1 VTVLQKELLNS
12 VRATGEAT
20 MQSFVGD
27 WRVIVQQ
34 RSADWQQRV
43 VLTGTATGTQIL
55 AGNVGLQLDI
65 RGDGTTPWQL
75 GIEHNSGS
83 GWAPNVLLP
92 NAVVVSGSSITQVIQ
107 SEDRPGAPDEDF
119 NDLVVRVEKLG
130 MADQPTPPFSV
141 WPATMQMMP
150 GGIFEASLGRYFMA
164 VTVRNI
170 WTRPWPAL
178 AAVGLTAR
186 CRSWLQAGG
195 VIVDDAWT
203 VSDQATVGQQVSA
216 GRVFVGPLAPWDTR
230 VIYFK
235 VDVSNAQVRK
245 HQVEIEVLEPA
256 AEDLDHLNRKA
267 RAPISVSRTT
277 FDNTNQTFTGACDR
291 GTMTVA
297 VKELAVDVH
306 TFKRAVGRAIDL
318 FASSGGGGSGG
329 GGGGGSSGGCSPQ
342 DIERLRQRLRAFLV
356 GKDDDIC
363 GIFRD
368 LERCCCGCG
377 AGGGDGGDWGGQ
389 GAGDLAFFSFP
400 TLVDYRI
407 NYNPAFAG
415 QYGPIPYDDPWWK
428 IILAIIAI
436 LLTIAAIVSAA
447 ADLANKSQ
455 DSLIGT
461 VERAV
466 LDVIHDEADVPP
478 NITSATAGNVDAA
491 IVRLNGS
498 RGLTTALFSYKDA
511 ASDEENTTPIVS
523 LGGTIDTTGATLK
536 NTDIDA
542 IIQNLADNPG
552 DPAAQAA
559 VQMFKSGARS
569 GVTLALLHAL
579 EPVQPRAE
587 DDGSTSFMV
596 NQITFVQDPAAPTK
610 ISRGGDSGSLWLQ
623 RNAPFSI
630 VALNWGGSQDDTTA
644 IGTRI
649 EDVMTTMN
657 IKFG

>member
-1 VTVLQKELLNS
+1 MIILRKNCLCEREAAVLQISL
-12 VRATGEAT
+12 
-20 MQSFVGD
+20 VGD

-34 RSADWQQRV
+34 KSAAWQQRV
-43 VLTGTATGTQIL
+43 VLTNTASGQQIIL
-55 AGNVGLQLDI
+55 GVVGQQLNVIGS
-65 RGDGTTPWQL
+65 GTTAWQL
-75 GIEHNSGS
+75 AIDHNSGS
-83 GWAPNVLLP
+83 GWASNDLKPGPVQ
-92 NAVVVSGSSITQVIQ
+92 VSGSSITQVIQ

-141 WPATMQMMP
+141 WPATMQIMP

-164 VTVRNI
+164 VTVRNV
-170 WTRPWPAL
+170 WTQPWPAL

-186 CRSWLQAGG
+186 CRAWLQTGG
-195 VIVDDAWT
+195 VIVDDSWT
-203 VSDQATVGQQVSA
+203 ANDQATVGQQVSA
-216 GRVFVGPLAPWDTR
+216 GRVFVGPLAAWDTR
-230 VIYFK
+230 IVYFK

-245 HQVEIEVLEPA
+245 HQIEIEVLEPA
-256 AEDLDHLNRKA
+256 AEDLDHINRKA
-267 RAPISVSRTT
+267 RAPIQVSRAT
-277 FDNTNQTFTGACDR
+277 FDSTTQTFTGACDH
-291 GTMTVA
+291 GTMNVA
-297 VKELAVDVH
+297 VKELAVDYH

-318 FASSGGGGSGG
+318 FASSGGGS
-329 GGGGGSSGGCSPQ
+329 GGGGGSSGGGCTPQ

-363 GIFRD
+363 GIFRE

-377 AGGGDGGDWGGQ
+377 PGDGNGGDWGGQ

-407 NYNPAFAG
+407 SYNPAFAG

-428 IILAIIAI
+428 VVLAIIAI

-447 ADLANKSQ
+447 ADLANKS
-455 DSLIGT
+455 DDALIGT

-466 LDVIHDEADVPP
+466 LNVIHDEADVPTT
-478 NITSATAGNVDAA
+478 ITSAMTGNVDAA
-491 IVRLNGS
+491 IVRLNGN
-498 RGLTTALFSYKDA
+498 RGLTTAIFSYKDA

-523 LGGTIDTTGATLK
+523 LGGTIDTTGTTLM

-542 IIQNLADNPG
+542 IIQNLADNPS

-559 VQMFKSGARS
+559 VQVFKSGARS
-569 GVTLALLHAL
+569 GVTLALLHTV
-579 EPVQPRAE
+579 EPVQNRAE
-587 DDGSTSFMV
+587 DDGSTSFMI
-596 NQITFVQDPAAPTK
+596 NQVTFHQDPAAPTK
-610 ISRGGDSGSLWLQ
+610 IDRGGDSGSLWLQ
-623 RNAPFSI
+623 RAAPFSI
-630 VALNWGGSQDDTTA
+630 VALNWGGSSDDTTG